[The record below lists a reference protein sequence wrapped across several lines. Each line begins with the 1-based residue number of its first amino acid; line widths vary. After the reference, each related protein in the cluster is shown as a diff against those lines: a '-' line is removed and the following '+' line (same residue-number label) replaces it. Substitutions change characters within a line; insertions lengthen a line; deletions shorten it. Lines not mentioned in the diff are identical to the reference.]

1 MGAWGHGSFDND
13 DAMDWLQ
20 EFDAAGA
27 AAATAALSH
36 VTSLKDGDY
45 LEAPEASMALAA
57 AELIAA
63 ARSSDNSS
71 LPADAAPM
79 LAQHQQSLTG
89 AALLDSARRAVAR
102 VLKESELKDLW
113 EDSPDRQAW
122 QDGVQDLLSRL
133 R

>member
-20 EFDAAGA
+20 EFDGAGA
-27 AAATAALSH
+27 AAATNALSH
-36 VTSLKDGDY
+36 VTSLNDGDY

-57 AELIAA
+57 AELVAA
-63 ARSSDNSS
+63 APTGDSSN
-71 LPADAAPM
+71 LPADAGPM

-89 AALLDSARRAVAR
+89 AALVDAARRAVAR

-113 EDSPDRQAW
+113 EDSPDKQAW

>member
-27 AAATAALSH
+27 AAATTALSH
-36 VTSLKDGDY
+36 VTSLNEGGY

-63 ARSSDNSS
+63 ARSGDSS
-71 LPADAAPM
+71 RLPADAAPM
-79 LAQHQQSLTG
+79 LARHQPSLTG
-89 AALLDSARRAVAR
+89 AMLLDTARRAVAR
-102 VLKESELKDLW
+102 VLKESELKELW